1 MSHEMMILVL
11 QLGVIIIATKFCGA
25 FFSKKLKQPKV
36 LGELVAG
43 MIIGPYILGAIPL
56 PVIGPLFPV
65 MEGSTIPVSVQ
76 LYGISTLGSIFLL
89 FNSGLETDL
98 PTFLKFSGKA
108 TVVGFGG
115 VIISFLLGAGITV
128 LLHPE
133 VHSIMD
139 PEALFLGTVCTA
151 TSIGITAR
159 ILSENKKISTPE
171 GVTIL
176 AAAVLDDVISIVLLS
191 VVVGISTVE
200 MNGGTIAW
208 SGIGLVALKAIGFWA
223 LCMVVGILL
232 APRFTKGMKRIHSIG
247 IIAEVSFGLAL
258 LLAGLSEMAGLAMII
273 GAYITGLS
281 LSQTDVAHEIGERT
295 KAVSEYFVPVFFAVM
310 GMMVNFSAMR
320 SVLGFG
326 ILFALIAFIGKLVGC
341 GAPALLVGFNLH
353 GALRIGAGMLPRGE
367 VTLIVAGLG
376 LASGAI
382 GPEMFGVA
390 VMTMLLASLAAPPL
404 LVATFKG
411 GSGYKKSL
419 NVKEEPDII
428 TIELDFPNRRAV
440 DFVRRSLSDGFRGE
454 GYFITS
460 LEGANPAWQIRQDE
474 TVITMSVLNGT
485 KLTLSAKQQDESFV
499 RLMIT
504 ETLADFQEFA
514 DSLKTMES
522 PDMMGAR
529 LLINMF
535 SDEDQQ
541 REKAAAEQSASGKQ

>member
-1 MSHEMMILVL
+1 MTHEMMILVL
-11 QLGVIIIATKFCGA
+11 QLGVIIIATKFCGT

-43 MIIGPYILGAIPL
+43 MVIGPYLLGAIPL

-65 MEGSTIPVSVQ
+65 IEGATIPVSVQ
-76 LYGISTLGSIFLL
+76 LYGLSTLGSIILL

-115 VIISFLLGAGITV
+115 VIVSFLLGAGITV
-128 LLHPE
+128 LFHPE

-191 VVVGISTVE
+191 VVVGISSVE
-200 MNGGTIAW
+200 MNGGSIAW
-208 SGIGLVALKAIGFWA
+208 SSIGLVALKAVGFWA

-232 APRFTKGMKRIHSIG
+232 APRFTKGMKRIHSLAIVSE
-247 IIAEVSFGLAL
+247 ISFGIAL

-281 LSQTDVAHEIGERT
+281 LSQTDVAHEISERM
-295 KAVSEYFVPVFFAVM
+295 KAVGEYFIPVFFAIM
-310 GMMVNFSAMR
+310 GMMVNFSAMK

-326 ILFALIAFIGKLVGC
+326 ILFAVFAFFGKLIGC
-341 GAPALLVGFNLH
+341 GAPAFLVGFNWR

-382 GPEMFGVA
+382 GPDMFGVA

-404 LVATFKG
+404 LITTFKG

-419 NVKEEPDII
+419 ASKEEPNIV
-428 TIELDFPNRRAV
+428 TIDLDFPNRRAV
-440 DFVRRSLSDGFRGE
+440 DFVRRSLTDGFRSE
-454 GYFITS
+454 GYFVTS

-485 KLTLSAKQQDESFV
+485 RLTLSAKQQDESFV
-499 RLMIT
+499 RLMLT

-535 SDEDQQ
+535 SDQDLQQ
-541 REKAAAEQSASGKQ
+541 QNNETDSSPTGK